1 MRNLKEYSLKDWL
14 SLRPLKWSLK
24 QVRNDVLC
32 ALYTRRKASGEFDRL
47 SSLLNDLSITPSL
60 LMTIAFEKP
69 EVIQLQLDALK
80 NFNLEA
86 VHVVVD
92 NSFSKVSSEKIKALC
107 AEYDTHY
114 LKLPEIRIKHNA
126 RSHSFALQ
134 WCYENL
140 VVPNNLEKFGFI
152 DHDLLPFKVDP
163 LFKALDEY
171 LAIGLKRDGIL
182 DNGAWQIWTGFCFFN
197 QKKIKNIKLN
207 FMYDF
212 ANGLDSGGRNFH
224 RLFKIKGESAFLL
237 TPQSV
242 VSIDTPRGEIGMEML
257 NDSWLHLGG
266 VAYVATGESRINA
279 FSYSYNLFKET
290 VQKKIPLT
298 QVAKKIEV
306 LPIGSTYM
314 GYKDQ
319 SFNKF

>member
-14 SLRPLKWSLK
+14 TFQPFKWSLK
-24 QVRNDVLC
+24 QIRNDIYCSLYVKRHSPTAKEQLTAADEALSETKNVL
-32 ALYTRRKASGEFDRL
+32 
-47 SSLLNDLSITPSL
+47 I
-60 LMTIAFEKP
+60 TIAFEKP
-69 EVIQLQLDALK
+69 EVIELQLKALRE
-80 NFNLEA
+80 NPTEA
-86 VHVVVD
+86 VHLVAD
-92 NSFSKVSSEKIKALC
+92 NSYSTTAQQAITEICSKYGCL
-107 AEYDTHY
+107 Y
-114 LKLPEIRIKHNA
+114 LKLPEIHITHNA

-163 LFKALDEY
+163 LFKSLDEY
-171 LAIGLKRDGIL
+171 SAIGLKRDGIL

-197 QKKIKNIKLN
+197 QGKIKNIKLN

-224 RLFKIKGESAFLL
+224 RLFKIKGESDFLF

-242 VSIDTPRGEIGMEML
+242 VTIDTPRGEIDMEML

-266 VAYVATGESRINA
+266 VAYVDTGESRINA
-279 FSYSYNLFKET
+279 FSYSYNLLKQAAKEGVPIT
-290 VQKKIPLT
+290 KA
-298 QVAKKIEV
+298 AKKIEI

-314 GYKDQ
+314 GYKNQ
-319 SFNKF
+319 TFK